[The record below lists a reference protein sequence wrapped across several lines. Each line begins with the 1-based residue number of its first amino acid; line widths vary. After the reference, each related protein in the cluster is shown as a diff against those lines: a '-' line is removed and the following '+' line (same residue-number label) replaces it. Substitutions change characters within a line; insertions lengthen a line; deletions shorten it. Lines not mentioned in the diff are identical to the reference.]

1 MSDRGGRTI
10 RYGMV
15 ILMSISA
22 LGTSWAGYQA
32 TVWSGDQSA
41 FGGQSVAMR
50 HRSTRASTAA
60 GQFRTIDVLVFM
72 NWLTAYGHGDSLL
85 ADFYEHRFRPEFKP
99 AFRAWMATNPLH
111 SPDAAPSP
119 FALPEYRVA
128 LDDEA
133 LRAEAAADS
142 LALKGAMANRLSD
155 AYVLDAVI
163 LATVMFFA
171 TAAQQATDNRLRW
184 TLAITAV
191 AICAGGIL
199 RFFFLPRA

>member
-1 MSDRGGRTI
+1 MSDRGNRTI

-32 TVWSGDQSA
+32 TVWSGDQAA
-41 FGGQSVAMR
+41 FGGQSIAMR
-50 HRSTRASTAA
+50 HRSTRASAAA
-60 GQFRTIDVLVFM
+60 GQFRTIDILLFM

-85 ADFYEHRFRPEFKP
+85 ANFYEHRFRPEFKP
-99 AFRAWMATNPLH
+99 AFRAWIATNPLH
-111 SPDAAPSP
+111 SSDAAPGP

-133 LRAEAAADS
+133 KRTEAAADS

-184 TLAITAV
+184 ILAITAA